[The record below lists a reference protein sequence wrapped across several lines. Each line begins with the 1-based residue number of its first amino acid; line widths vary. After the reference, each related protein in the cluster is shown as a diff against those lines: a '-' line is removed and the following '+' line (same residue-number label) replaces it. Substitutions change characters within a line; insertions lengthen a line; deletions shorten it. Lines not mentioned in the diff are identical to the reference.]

1 MKIIILFKM
10 ITFLNDCILL
20 YSCFSK
26 LPKNCYIR
34 YMYCE
39 FKLQKKVPEVIFL
52 DQCFQW
58 LYNRPCNLFQD
69 SIIETIRKTKCHFI
83 HCLLPQHNAGLWE
96 LKQGST
102 PQDKPSD
109 ENLMNVPL
117 IRSQIRGAE
126 LLEGV
131 RIYRQGRQLGESFL
145 CLQNEITHEFYA
157 FVNSDVKKKEIMIK
171 SFLYVHD
178 LLCLDCIHFFSKFC
192 EIGQLLKINQLNAK
206 VRNGK

>member
-1 MKIIILFKM
+1 MKKIILFKM

-58 LYNRPCNLFQD
+58 LYHRPCNLFQD

-145 CLQNEITHEFYA
+145 CLQNEIIHEFYA
-157 FVNSDVKKKEIMIK
+157 FVNSDVQKKRDHDKEFSLCPWFAFLRLH
-171 SFLYVHD
+171 SF
-178 LLCLDCIHFFSKFC
+178 F
-192 EIGQLLKINQLNAK
+192 Q
-206 VRNGK
+206 

>member
-1 MKIIILFKM
+1 MKIRILIQMFTLM
-10 ITFLNDCILL
+10 FIF
-20 YSCFSK
+20 YSYFSK
-26 LPKNCYIR
+26 LPNKCYVR
-34 YMYCE
+34 HCE
-39 FKLQKKVPEVIFL
+39 FKLQVKVPVINFL
-52 DQCFQW
+52 DQCFQR
-58 LYNRPCNLFQD
+58 LHNRPCIRFQD

-96 LKQGST
+96 LKQGSS

-131 RIYRQGRQLGESFL
+131 RIYRQGRQLGERFL
-145 CLQNEITHEFYA
+145 CLQNEIIHEFYA
-157 FVNSDVKKKEIMIK
+157 FVNSDVQKKEIMIK

-178 LLCLDCIHFFSKFC
+178 LLCLDYILFFSKFS
-192 EIGQLLKINQLNAK
+192 
-206 VRNGK
+206 